1 MSVAKI
7 SWMLPQSH
15 LAPSEMKISSAAMSQ
30 PRAA

>member
-15 LAPSEMKISSAAMSQ
+15 FEPSEMKISSGSIAQ